1 MISFLNF
8 RSFSRSATDDSK
20 TLLRRSCGSQNLLS
34 VDKVF
39 SEEEHAH
46 NVLCRQWS
54 EPVHVSRSVPSSP
67 RVARPPAKESHHVNK
82 LETEVRVL
90 TVGVLLAV
98 LSIYVVSQPECDRL
112 QLIS

>member
-1 MISFLNF
+1 MIFCLKF

-20 TLLRRSCGSQNLLS
+20 ASLRRSCGSQNLLS

-39 SEEEHAH
+39 SAEEHAQ
-46 NVLCRQWS
+46 NVLCRQLS
-54 EPVHVSRSVPSSP
+54 EPVHLSRSVPSSP
-67 RVARPPAKESHHVNK
+67 RIARPPAKESRHVNK

-90 TVGVLLAV
+90 TVGVLLV
-98 LSIYVVSQPECDRL
+98 VSICVVSQPECDRL